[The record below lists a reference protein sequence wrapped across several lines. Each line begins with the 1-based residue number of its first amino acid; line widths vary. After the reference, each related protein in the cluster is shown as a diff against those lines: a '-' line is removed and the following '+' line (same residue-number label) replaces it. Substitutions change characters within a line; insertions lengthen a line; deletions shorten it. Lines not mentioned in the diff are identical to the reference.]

1 MRIDIYTPDDDPRN
15 IDGFTIVIDVLRAF
29 SVAYY
34 ILANH
39 PKKYVIVGSVEQ
51 AFRLKGTIDN
61 TVLVGE
67 RQGIKIEGF
76 DYGNSPT
83 EIVNADFRGKTVIH
97 TTTAGTKGLLAQ
109 KSENEVVVG
118 SFVNAGAMI
127 GYIKENHID
136 HVNMYC
142 TAQKEQMFGEED
154 YYFAD
159 YMRSVLTGGRPNFH
173 EMVRALRERTGRG
186 FCDTGFAPV
195 SDFDYCM
202 KLSAFDAILKKESV
216 NNEDYEMELVQI
228 R

>member
-1 MRIDIYTPDDDPRN
+1 MRIDIFTPDDDPRN

-29 SVAYY
+29 SVSYY

-39 PKKYVIVGSVEQ
+39 PQKYIVVGSVEQ
-51 AFRLKGTIDN
+51 AFRLKGAIEN
-61 TVLVGE
+61 SVLVGE
-67 RQGIKIEGF
+67 RQGIKVEGF

-83 EIVNADFRGKTVIH
+83 EIVNADFNGKTIIH

-118 SFVNAGAMI
+118 SFVNAGALI
-127 GYIKENHID
+127 GYIKEKHIER
-136 HVNMYC
+136 VNMYC

-159 YMRSVLTGGRPNFH
+159 YMRSMLTGGRPNFP
-173 EMVRALRERTGRG
+173 EMVRTLRERTGKG
-186 FCDTGFAPV
+186 FCDTGFAPA
-195 SDFDYCM
+195 SDFEYCM
-202 KLSAFDAILKKESV
+202 KLSSFDSVLKKKIV
-216 NNEDYEMELVQI
+216 RNEDYEMELVQI